1 MGCST
6 CSQLWLPS
14 DDESQHQDK
23 EGRLQPPNI
32 THGFQKGKTAAQP
45 SELPVTSH
53 ALRAEHKLPGW
64 AHSSSRKPK
73 RRAGS
78 AGAAPL
84 ESRRPRGPRAPRGE
98 GRFLRRW
105 PLNQEGGEGA
115 RRAVEWHHLRAAEA
129 EHTPRGALADPWLQ
143 PHSKIGGRKSGNT
156 HPLCGQESRGYLA
169 QQS

>member
-1 MGCST
+1 MSCST

-14 DDESQHQDK
+14 DDKSQNQDK
-23 EGRLQPPNI
+23 EGRPQPPNI

-45 SELPVTSH
+45 SELPATSH
-53 ALRAEHKLPGW
+53 ALWAEHKLPGR

-84 ESRRPRGPRAPRGE
+84 ESRWQRGPRAPRGE

-115 RRAVEWHHLRAAEA
+115 RQAVEWHRLRAAEA
-129 EHTPRGALADPWLQ
+129 EHTPGGALVGQRGCSHIRRSEGARV
-143 PHSKIGGRKSGNT
+143 GT
-156 HPLCGQESRGYLA
+156 HTLCVVKDLGVT
-169 QQS
+169 